1 MARETVSFRNPTGVA
16 PQMNTHAVTPEV
28 LSASVI
34 AVPPLARNEDYSFS
48 ANENVKIIRH
58 LESGGVSTLLY
69 GGNAILYHVA
79 ISEYAELLALL
90 AEAAADESLVIPSV
104 GPAFGT
110 MMDQAA
116 ILRNFAFPTAMILPQ
131 RDVATSDGIATAVR
145 KFVEAAERPAVLY
158 IKHDG
163 FIEVPAVRRLMEDDL
178 LSFIKYAIVRDDPSR
193 DDYLRSLVDAV
204 GPARIISG
212 IGEQPAGPH
221 MRDFGLA
228 GFTSGCVCVAPAL
241 SMRMLQAL
249 RNEDYESAEQ
259 IRRTFQP
266 LEDLRNSINPVRV
279 LHAAVEL
286 AGIAETGPVIPLLSA
301 VPDETKPAIESAAA
315 ALLAEERAMAAVGH
329 LT

>member
-1 MARETVSFRNPTGVA
+1 
-16 PQMNTHAVTPEV
+16 MNTSPVTPEV

-34 AVPPLARNEDYSFS
+34 SVPPLARNDDHAFNT
-48 ANENVKIIRH
+48 AENVKIIRH
-58 LESGGVSTLLY
+58 VEGGGVSTLLY

-79 ISEYAELLALL
+79 VSEYAELLALL
-90 AEAAADESLVIPSV
+90 AESAADGSLVIPSV

-110 MMDQAA
+110 MMDQAE
-116 ILRNFAFPTAMILPQ
+116 ILRDFEFPTAMILPQ

-163 FIEVPAVRRLMEDDL
+163 FIEVPAVRRLMEEDL
-178 LSFIKYAIVRDDPSR
+178 LSFVKYAIVRDDPSH
-193 DDYLRSLVDAV
+193 DDYLRTLVDAI

-212 IGEQPAGPH
+212 IGEQPAIAH
-221 MRDFGLA
+221 MRSFGLA

-249 RNEDYESAEQ
+249 RNEDYETAGQ

-266 LEDLRNSINPVRV
+266 LEDLRNSINPVQV
-279 LHAAVEL
+279 LHAAVAL
-286 AGIAETGPVIPLLSA
+286 AGIAETGPVIPLLSD
-301 VPDETKPAIESAAA
+301 VPADARPAIEAAA
-315 ALLAEERAMAAVGH
+315 RALLAEERAGAAVG
-329 LT
+329 